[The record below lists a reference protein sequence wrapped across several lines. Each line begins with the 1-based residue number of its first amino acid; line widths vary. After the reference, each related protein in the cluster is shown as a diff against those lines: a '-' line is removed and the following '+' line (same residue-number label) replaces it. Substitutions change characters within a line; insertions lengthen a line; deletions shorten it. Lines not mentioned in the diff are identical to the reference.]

1 MRIVTVAYIIIYAI
15 AAAGST
21 APALADTLTCS
32 QWQGIRTCQ
41 SPITVTRVTPFN
53 FGFQVRF

>member
-1 MRIVTVAYIIIYAI
+1 MPRFRFTMVFALI
-15 AAAGST
+15 T

>member
-1 MRIVTVAYIIIYAI
+1 MTIIAI
-15 AAAGST
+15 A

-53 FGFQVRF
+53 FGFQSTILGRS